1 MKDNRKMN
9 IWTGK
14 AGMEL
19 FKGVIEESSNKIIYE
34 RYMKELFAA
43 EELNTMQTM
52 YGSEYTRDLAKKII
66 DSAMKADPIKNKTY
80 VGAITDPIKKHILVL
95 YYMDLAAQIY
105 KNEELTKMFNM
116 LQSDLTRKLARRV
129 IDVEAKERNLTS
141 EYQKYKDDT
150 KT

>member
-19 FKGVIEESSNKIIYE
+19 FKGALEESSNKIIYE

-52 YGSEYTRDLAKKII
+52 YGSEYTRNLAKKII
-66 DSAMKADPIKNKTY
+66 DAAMKGDPIRNKTY
-80 VGAITDPIKKHILVL
+80 DYAVTDPIKKHILVL
-95 YYMDLAAQIY
+95 HYMDLAAQIY
-105 KNEELTKMFNM
+105 KDEELTRMFNM

-141 EYQKYKDDT
+141 EYQKYRDDT